1 MLLSVGRLKAPRRII
16 AATGGGGGG
25 AVDSAGR
32 SGFSDSNHVH
42 TINGLNQVFMIPNIH
57 YIFQSVNDNAE
68 NYSVKD
74 ISFNSGNTTASHTFY
89 LIIKTQLNTAFF
101 HNDICVGAIQIFEG
115 DTCVFAGGAE
125 DTSIFTTSDDTV
137 ITNPP
142 SGALTYHAIPSTG
155 TNGQWSKKSST
166 NSANT
171 GAADS
176 IATTFQSTS
185 NPLPNAG
192 EEIIAQAAS
201 TDFIYFEATQ
211 TSEDR
216 FAYLKFTTNLTLNT
230 AHKFVFA
237 YNLGV
242 HTSDTGDDKD
252 DNVGLYIENIP

>member
-1 MLLSVGRLKAPRRII
+1 
-16 AATGGGGGG
+16 
-25 AVDSAGR
+25 
-32 SGFSDSNHVH
+32 
-42 TINGLNQVFMIPNIH
+42 MIPNIH
-57 YIFQSVNDNAE
+57 YIFQNVNDNAE

-74 ISFNSGNTTASHTFY
+74 ILFTSGNTTASHTFY
-89 LIIKTQLNTAFF
+89 LIIKTQLNIAFF
-101 HNDICVGAIQIFEG
+101 NNDICVGAIQIFEG

-137 ITNPP
+137 LTNPP
-142 SGALTYHAIPSTG
+142 SGALTYHAISTGG

-171 GAADS
+171 GAANS
-176 IATTFQSTS
+176 ISTVFQSTS

-192 EEIIAQAAS
+192 EEIIAQVPA
-201 TDFIYFEATQ
+201 TDFIYYEATQ
-211 TSEDR
+211 TAEDR
-216 FAYLKFTTNLTLNT
+216 FGYLKFTTNLTLNT